1 MQPSSSRPSAPN
13 QPESMVFALGSF
25 FAVALLGF
33 AGQRVPGLATQT
45 FLIGSMG
52 ATTVIV
58 FGLPESPMARARAVV
73 GGHVISALVG
83 VTVATLLPGGHWY
96 ASALSVTLALLAM
109 RATNTLHP
117 PGGATALIAVIGPSS
132 LRALGY
138 GYVVAPVLIGAATLF
153 VVGACTRWLAGAL
166 RGPRWSRGHAD
177 SSSPLAEE
185 IASAPST

>member
-58 FGLPESPMARARAVV
+58 FGLPESPMARARAVIAARPV
-73 GGHVISALVG
+73 VG
-83 VTVATLLPGGHWY
+83 VDL
-96 ASALSVTLALLAM
+96 ASARKALAD
-109 RATNTLHP
+109 
-117 PGGATALIAVIGPSS
+117 G
-132 LRALGY
+132 
-138 GYVVAPVLIGAATLF
+138 
-153 VVGACTRWLAGAL
+153 
-166 RGPRWSRGHAD
+166 
-177 SSSPLAEE
+177 
-185 IASAPST
+185 